1 MTVANVRKIFTIC
14 NTIFSHSFNILGFHI
29 TLYQVIL
36 FDILVT
42 IIVGSILKLFN
53 KD

>member
-1 MTVANVRKIFTIC
+1 MTVANAQKIFSVC
-14 NTIFSHSFNILGFHI
+14 NNIMSHSFNILGFHI

-42 IIVGSILKLFN
+42 LIVGSILKLFN